1 MSTFLALFS
10 GSWHLLAGIGVVLA
24 ALVASW
30 FGGKKIGKV
39 QQKARSD
46 VTAAQQETDRIA
58 IVANKQA
65 QDIKAVKNVQDSN
78 NVLNDDDARNKLRD
92 SSYNNQ
98 Q

>member
-1 MSTFLALFS
+1 MSTLLALFS
-10 GSWHLLAGIGVVLA
+10 GSWHGLAAIGVVLA

-46 VTAAQQETDRIA
+46 VTAAREEADRVA
-58 IVANKQA
+58 VVANKQA

-78 NVLNDDDARNKLRD
+78 NVLNDDDARSKLRD